1 MLEVEEEFIEDL
13 EIDREPTVYEIGDQ
27 VVYPHHG
34 AGKVLKKEMK
44 EVLGE
49 KREYLTIKILHNDM
63 TVMVPCCN
71 ADKAGLRRVIG
82 EDDVK
87 KVLSV
92 LRDDVSQMPKNWNR
106 RFKHNREKIK
116 TGDVFELAEVVRN
129 LAIRETEK
137 GLSTG
142 EKQMYTR
149 AKKILASELMYALD
163 MEEDEAESHLEEL
176 IAEAHAEPQRRAGH
190 GVGPQTVTVVG
201 IVPAGGSGERL
212 GADRPKAFVVC
223 AGRPLIEWSLE
234 VLDSVCDR
242 VIVAAPEG
250 YDDAPDRVRG
260 GDSRSASVRNALAE
274 APEATVAVVH
284 DAARP
289 LVTRELVER
298 CLAALEP
305 GIDGAIAA
313 VPMTDTVKEV
323 AVDGRVLRTLDRSA
337 LWAIQTPQV
346 FKADILR
353 RALERDAA
361 ALAAA
366 TDDAWLVD
374 DAGGVITVVESFPE
388 NLKVTREADLRIAE
402 ALLAH

>member
-1 MLEVEEEFIEDL
+1 M
-13 EIDREPTVYEIGDQ
+13 
-27 VVYPHHG
+27 
-34 AGKVLKKEMK
+34 A
-44 EVLGE
+44 
-49 KREYLTIKILHNDM
+49 
-63 TVMVPCCN
+63 
-71 ADKAGLRRVIG
+71 
-82 EDDVK
+82 
-87 KVLSV
+87 
-92 LRDDVSQMPKNWNR
+92 
-106 RFKHNREKIK
+106 
-116 TGDVFELAEVVRN
+116 
-129 LAIRETEK
+129 
-137 GLSTG
+137 
-142 EKQMYTR
+142 
-149 AKKILASELMYALD
+149 
-163 MEEDEAESHLEEL
+163 
-176 IAEAHAEPQRRAGH
+176 
-190 GVGPQTVTVVG
+190 VVG

-223 AGRPLIEWSLE
+223 AGRPLIEWSLD
-234 VLDSVCDR
+234 VLGSVCDR
-242 VIVAAPEG
+242 VVVAAPPG
-250 YDDAPDRVRG
+250 YDEGTDRVRG
-260 GDSRSASVRNALAE
+260 GESRSASVRNALAA
-274 APEATVAVVH
+274 APEADIAVVH

-298 CLAALEP
+298 CIAAIQP

-323 AVDGRVLRTLDRSA
+323 APDRRVLRTLDRTL

-388 NLKVTREADLRIAE
+388 NLKVTRESDLRIAE